1 MPATESQSVTDLI
14 AALDGHAPDRVTPL
28 LVLADAMADAEDP
41 REAGVRALVGVG
53 YFPRYYDGVSK
64 TWTWWVHVQIKD
76 EEHGPAYH
84 DVATWWRSWWDELS
98 SGNRYGENGKDY
110 QAYSEAV
117 LDAVTAFTRLTPDQQ
132 RAIFDASDP
141 A

>member
-41 REAGVRALVGVG
+41 REAGVRTLAAIG
-53 YFPRYYDGVSK
+53 YRTSYYRGLRLP
-64 TWTWWVHVQIKD
+64 WTWWRHVGSDANDNLIN
-76 EEHGPAYH
+76 YH
-84 DVATWWRSWWDELS
+84 DSWHPWWDQMTGDCS
-98 SGNRYGENGKDY
+98 YGAGNAKDY
-110 QAYSEAV
+110 RTYSEAV
-117 LDAVTAFTRLTPDQQ
+117 LDAATAFTRLTPDQQ
-132 RAIFDASDP
+132 RAILDAADP